1 MLRIMFRVATVSC
14 AALFCD
20 PLGAESLDDLW
31 SWGLTSMRS
40 GAPLIEDGG
49 QHRINPDL
57 YREGYTLVLDRHGI
71 LRAPTA
77 RPLEGGEQIV
87 QTATYQD
94 DANTR
99 AYARIV
105 ALMAPIR
112 DMILYDF
119 ETSTRDDWDA
129 VTTVLALNGIKTT
142 DAPDPSI
149 RRAAL
154 STSQVWDY
162 VAAAPTDGNPVL
174 QYLEEAELE
183 LKCLT
188 FMGFDFTNPEGAN
201 HCVDHGLVQ
210 GTGLRLP

>member
-1 MLRIMFRVATVSC
+1 MLQSMFG
-14 AALFCD
+14 AAVLFCASLAAA
-20 PLGAESLDDLW
+20 PLAAESLDRLW
-31 SWGLTSMRS
+31 SFGLTSIRS
-40 GAPLIEDGG
+40 GAPLIEEGG
-49 QHRINPDL
+49 QHRIDPGV
-57 YREGYTLVLDRHGI
+57 YRDGYTVVQDRHGN

-87 QTATYQD
+87 LTDTYQD
-94 DANTR
+94 DPNTR
-99 AYARIV
+99 AYALIV

-119 ETSTRDDWDA
+119 ESSTRTDWDA
-129 VTTVLALNGIKTT
+129 VTAVLTLNGIKTV
-142 DAPDPSI
+142 DAPDPSV
-149 RRAAL
+149 RRAEL
-154 STSQVWDY
+154 STSQIWDY

-183 LKCLT
+183 LKCLSFT
-188 FMGFDFTNPEGAN
+188 GFDFTNPEGAN